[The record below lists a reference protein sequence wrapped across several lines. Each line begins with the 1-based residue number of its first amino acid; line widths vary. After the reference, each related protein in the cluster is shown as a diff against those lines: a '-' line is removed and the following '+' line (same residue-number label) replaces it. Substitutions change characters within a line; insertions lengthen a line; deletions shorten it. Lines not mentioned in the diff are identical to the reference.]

1 MDAGPTEST
10 PGHTSRSRRSDSKP
24 KIPGYFVGTGALVAG
39 GVVFIGSLVAL
50 TVTNTGSYGFWGFL
64 ILIGL
69 VIAILAAF
77 GTALVGLIVF
87 AIARTAPM
95 PKSPARWSL
104 LIGALCAA
112 LGTTIVLVFQA
123 FTGIIAPFTL
133 AGVAGALAAG
143 AASGASA
150 WKNRPG
156 RPPLPDNE
164 LLERRTPF

>member
-1 MDAGPTEST
+1 MDAVPNDCEPVLGRQQRP
-10 PGHTSRSRRSDSKP
+10 DSEP
-24 KIPGYFVGTGALVAG
+24 KIPSYFIGTGALVAG
-39 GVVFIGSLVAL
+39 GVAFIGSLVAL

-87 AIARTAPM
+87 VIARTAPM
-95 PKSPARWSL
+95 PESPARRAL

-112 LGTTIVLVFQA
+112 LGTTTVLVFQA

-133 AGVAGALAAG
+133 GGVAGALAAG
-143 AASGASA
+143 AASGASV
-150 WKNRPG
+150 WKNRPS
-156 RPPLPDNE
+156 RPPLPDDE
-164 LLERRTPF
+164 RLERRTPF

>member
-10 PGHTSRSRRSDSKP
+10 SGHTSHSPSSASSL

-39 GVVFIGSLVAL
+39 GVVFVSSLLAL

-69 VIAILAAF
+69 VIAVLAGLGMAF
-77 GTALVGLIVF
+77 VGLIVF
-87 AIARTAPM
+87 VIARTAPM
-95 PKSPARWSL
+95 PKSAARQSL

-112 LGTTIVLVFQA
+112 LGIAIVLIFQA
-123 FTGIIAPFTL
+123 LTGIIAPFTL

-143 AASGASA
+143 VASA
-150 WKNRPG
+150 VSVWKNWPD
-156 RPPLPDNE
+156 RPPLPDAK
-164 LLERRTPF
+164 LRDRPALS